1 MSESFKR
8 ILRTKTAEQ
17 LTNMSRN
24 KNGWSSE
31 EYNLIIAEIA
41 HRGLTTF
48 EEPEEW
54 SDEEMEQVDLLN
66 PKTAFEKD
74 LAFLTREKQMHTQ
87 QKGMSIASQIISI
100 TSVILGFL
108 FFYLSFKA
116 IFFSG
121 LTISIELSL
130 LSTFLGII
138 AVVLY
143 ILKKYVVSLVFG
155 SSSLLILL
163 TSLLIG
169 LENWA

>member
-24 KNGWSSE
+24 KSSWSSE
-31 EYNLIIAEIA
+31 EYNLIMAEIA
-41 HRGLTTF
+41 NRGLNTF

-74 LAFLTREKQMHTQ
+74 LAFLTKEKQMYTQ
-87 QKGMSIASQIISI
+87 KKGLSLASQIVSI
-100 TSVILGFL
+100 VSVIIGFS
-108 FFYLSFKA
+108 FFYLSFRS
-116 IFFSG
+116 ILFSG
-121 LTISIELSL
+121 VTKALELSL
-130 LSTFLGII
+130 LSTLLGII

-143 ILKKYVVSLVFG
+143 VLKKYIVSLVLG
-155 SSSLLILL
+155 SSALLILL
-163 TSLLIG
+163 ISLLIS
-169 LENWA
+169 LQNWT